1 MSRFDT
7 YFLMKEEDVFEYVQ
21 EKIHFFGR
29 QASPVCKEI
38 GDGNLNYVFRL
49 EDEVSGK
56 SIVVKQAGSTLR
68 ISKEMTLNID
78 RGKIEAQI
86 LGIQGEL
93 SPGLVP
99 KVYLYDDTMCAIIME
114 DMTGHEMMRTGMV
127 NHHIYPEFA
136 EQISTFL
143 VNSLLLTTDVVI
155 GHKDKKELVKNFIN
169 PELCEITEDLVF
181 SEPYIDYNG
190 RNQIFPPNQEF
201 IEREIYGDKEL
212 RLEAAKLKYEF
223 MNNAQ
228 SLIHGDLHTG
238 SVFINEAHTFV
249 FDPEF
254 AFYGPMGYDIGNV
267 LANLF
272 FGWCNGDA
280 TISSSTEKAEF
291 CGWCLNS
298 MKDIVDRFIAKYKI
312 AFDRHVKDEM
322 AKTEGFKEYYLGQIL
337 SYTAGT
343 TGLELI
349 RRIVGMAKVKD
360 LTTIE
365 NEEKRVRAERICL
378 TLAKGCIKNRENF
391 RNGEAYMK
399 AVRKAVEAFGVGES
413 VIPEKKSI
421 LDYDTVALD
430 EESHALVIIDQTK
443 LPYEIEILSLTQQK
457 EIWNAIY
464 LLQVRGAP
472 AIGVAAAIGIYLA
485 AREIAEK
492 LKQKT
497 AEAIKSQ
504 MGLEQSQ
511 FHHQEQ
517 KCMLSAAEAKILA
530 QTGGFD
536 VFYQEFKKAKEYLDS
551 SRPTAVNLSWALN
564 RMEQVVLD
572 NKEKRI
578 DEIVELLHQE
588 AVEIREE
595 DIRVCK
601 SIGEYGLSLVK
612 PGDGLLTHC
621 NAGQLATVRYGTATA
636 PMYLGQERGYH
647 FKIFA
652 DETRPLL
659 QGARLTSFELQ
670 DSGLD
675 VTLICDNMSATVMR
689 NGWINAVFV
698 GCDRV
703 AANGDTANKIG
714 TSMAAMAAKR
724 YGIPVYI
731 CAPTSTIDM
740 NTPTGADIKIEQR
753 KPEEITEMWYEK
765 RMAPE
770 GVKVFNPAFDVTD
783 HDLIAGIVTEYGV
796 AKPPYTKSLK
806 EIFMKKEI
814 SRTVEKVMKEL

>member
-7 YFLMKEEDVFEYVQ
+7 YFLMKDEDVFEYVQ
-21 EKIHFFGR
+21 EKIHFFDGS
-29 QASPVCKEI
+29 ANPVCKEI
-38 GDGNLNYVFRL
+38 GDGNLNYVFRIV
-49 EDEVSGK
+49 DEASGK
-56 SIVVKQAGSTLR
+56 SIVVKQAGSSLR
-68 ISKEMTLNID
+68 ISKDMSLNID
-78 RGKIEAQI
+78 RGKIEARI
-86 LGIQGEL
+86 LEIQGEL

-99 KVYLYDDTMCAIIME
+99 KVYLHDETMCAIIME

-127 NHHIYPEFA
+127 KHHIYPEFA

-143 VNSLLLTTDVVI
+143 VNSLLLTTDVAVD
-155 GHKDKKELVKNFIN
+155 HKEKKALVKDFIN
-169 PELCEITEDLVF
+169 PELCELTEDLVF
-181 SEPYIDYNG
+181 SEPYLDYNG
-190 RNQIFPPNQEF
+190 RNEIFPPNREF
-201 IEREIYGDKEL
+201 IETEIYGDKEL
-212 RLEAAKLKYEF
+212 HLEATKLKFEF

-228 SLIHGDLHTG
+228 ALIHGDLHTG
-238 SVFINEAHTFV
+238 SVFINEEHTFV

-272 FGWCNGDA
+272 FAWCSGDA
-280 TISSSTEKAEF
+280 DSSSEVEKEKF
-291 CGWCLNS
+291 CRWCLNTIR
-298 MKDIVDRFIAKYKI
+298 DVVDKFIEKYHV
-312 AFDRHVKDEM
+312 AFDQYVKDEM
-322 AKTEGFKEYYLGQIL
+322 AKTEGFKEYYLRQIL
-337 SYTAGT
+337 ANSAGS
-343 TGLELI
+343 TGTELI

-360 LTTIE
+360 LTMIE
-365 NEEKRVRAERICL
+365 DEGKRARAERICL
-378 TLAKGCIKNRENF
+378 TLAKDCIKNRNHF
-391 RNGEAYMK
+391 QTGEAYMK
-399 AVRKAVEAFGVGES
+399 AFRRAAEAFGAGDS
-413 VIPEKKSI
+413 VLPEKKSI

-430 EESHALVIIDQTK
+430 EENHALVIIDQTK
-443 LPYEIEILSLTQQK
+443 LPYEIDILSLTRQK

-485 AREIAEK
+485 AREIAENV
-492 LKQKT
+492 Q
-497 AEAIKSQ
+497 E
-504 MGLEQSQ
+504 EQ
-511 FHHQEQ
+511 
-517 KCMLSAAEAKILA
+517 
-530 QTGGFD
+530 GGSEI
-536 VFYQEFKKAKEYLDS
+536 FYEEFKKAKEYLDS
-551 SRPTAVNLSWALN
+551 ARPTAVNLSWALN
-564 RMEQVVLD
+564 RMEKVVVE
-572 NKEKRI
+572 NKEKPV
-578 DEIVELLHQE
+578 DEIVELLYQE
-588 AVEIREE
+588 AVRIREE
-595 DIRVCK
+595 DIKVCR

-636 PMYLGQERGYH
+636 PMYLGHERGYD

-689 NGWINAVFV
+689 NGWVNAVFV

-714 TSMAAMAAKR
+714 TSMVAMAAKR

-740 NTPTGADIKIEQR
+740 NTPTGADIKIEER

-765 RMAPE
+765 QMAPD

-796 AKPPYTKSLK
+796 AKPPYTDSLK
-806 EIFMKKEI
+806 EIMTFKYYEQK
-814 SRTVEKVMKEL
+814 

>member
-7 YFLMKEEDVFEYVQ
+7 YFLMKDEDVFEYVQ
-21 EKIHFFGR
+21 EKIHFFDGS
-29 QASPVCKEI
+29 AKPVCKEI
-38 GDGNLNYVFRL
+38 GDGNLNYVFRIV
-49 EDEVSGK
+49 DEASGK
-56 SIVVKQAGSTLR
+56 SIVVKQAGSSLR
-68 ISKEMTLNID
+68 ISKDMSLNID
-78 RGKIEAQI
+78 RGKIEARI
-86 LGIQGEL
+86 LEIQGKL

-99 KVYLYDDTMCAIIME
+99 KVYLYDETMCAIIME
-114 DMTGHEMMRTGMV
+114 DMIGHKMMRTGMV
-127 NHHIYPEFA
+127 EHHVYPEFA

-143 VNSLLLTTDVVI
+143 VNSLLLTTDVVMD
-155 GHKDKKELVKNFIN
+155 HKEKKALVKDFIN
-169 PELCEITEDLVF
+169 PELCELTEDLVF
-181 SEPYIDYNG
+181 SEPYLDYNG
-190 RNQIFPPNQEF
+190 RNEVFPPNREF
-201 IEREIYGDKEL
+201 IEKEIYGDKEL
-212 RLEAAKLKYEF
+212 HLEAAKLKFEF

-228 SLIHGDLHTG
+228 ALIHGDLHTG
-238 SVFINEAHTFV
+238 SVFINEEHTFV

-254 AFYGPMGYDIGNV
+254 AFFGPMGYDIGNV

-272 FGWCNGDA
+272 FAWCSGDA
-280 TISSSTEKAEF
+280 DSSSPAEKEEF
-291 CGWCLNS
+291 CRWCLNTIR
-298 MKDIVDRFIAKYKI
+298 DVVDKFIEKYHV
-312 AFDRHVKDEM
+312 AFDQHVKDEM
-322 AKTEGFKEYYLGQIL
+322 AKTEGFKEYYLREIL
-337 SYTAGT
+337 ANSAGS
-343 TGLELI
+343 TGTELI

-360 LTTIE
+360 LTMIGD
-365 NEEKRVRAERICL
+365 EEKRARAERICL
-378 TLAKGCIKNRENF
+378 TLAKDCIKNRNLF
-391 RNGEAYMK
+391 QSGESYMK
-399 AVRKAVEAFGVGES
+399 AFRRAAEAFGAGDS
-413 VIPEKKSI
+413 VLPEKKSI

-430 EESHALVIIDQTK
+430 EENHALVIIDQTK
-443 LPYEIEILSLTQQK
+443 LPYEIEILSLTRQK
-457 EIWNAIY
+457 EIWDAIY

-485 AREIAEK
+485 AREIAENM
-492 LKQKT
+492 QK
-497 AEAIKSQ
+497 EP
-504 MGLEQSQ
+504 
-511 FHHQEQ
+511 
-517 KCMLSAAEAKILA
+517 
-530 QTGGFD
+530 GGFD
-536 VFYQEFKKAKEYLDS
+536 IFYGEFKKAKEYLDS
-551 SRPTAVNLSWALN
+551 ARPTAVNLSWALN
-564 RMEQVVLD
+564 RMEKVVTE
-572 NKEKRI
+572 NKEKPVG
-578 DEIVELLHQE
+578 EIVELLHQE
-588 AVEIREE
+588 AVRIREE
-595 DIRVCK
+595 DIKVCR

-636 PMYLGQERGYH
+636 PMYLGHERGYD

-714 TSMAAMAAKR
+714 TSMVAMAAKR

-740 NTPTGADIKIEQR
+740 DTPTGADIKIEER

-765 RMAPE
+765 RMAPD

-796 AKPPYTKSLK
+796 AKPPYTDSLK
-806 EIFMKKEI
+806 EIMTSKYYEKK
-814 SRTVEKVMKEL
+814 